1 MNLTNAIR
9 RFLRD
14 PDEAACEALCDFL
27 ITYPLTSGEA
37 HSVMHA
43 ARGMD
48 PLESYHAA
56 HIRDTIRDNFDFD
69 LD

>member
-1 MNLTNAIR
+1 MLTDLIR
-9 RFLRD
+9 NFLRD
-14 PDEAACEALCDFL
+14 PSEANCDALCDFL
-27 ITYPLTSGEA
+27 IDYPLTQGEA
-37 HSVMHA
+37 HSIMHV

-48 PLESYHAA
+48 PTESFHAA